1 MSDSLKYD
9 ELSNEQLRAIDTA
22 CVEFERALQNSEPV
36 LIESLLSAVPQQ
48 IRMTLFFEL
57 LSAELEA
64 RLNRD
69 EAPNVAEYEVRFPNY
84 EAEILRAF
92 AETEKLVASSNAS
105 VQILK
110 AGQSMSVGRSQ
121 AKAGIAPDDG
131 DATERKAS
139 SVSQETVQQLPR
151 KIGRYRLEQIIGQG
165 AFGVVYRAYDEQLN
179 RIVAVKTPH
188 ESIVVDAQKAKAY
201 LTEAQF
207 VAGLDHPHIVPV
219 YDFGSTDSVACY
231 IVSRFIDGS
240 SLSARL
246 KRGNLNYSEATTLTA
261 AIAEALQAAHRKGL
275 IHRDVKPGNILID
288 GDGKAWLTD
297 FGLALQDDN
306 SVKGPKYVGTPAY
319 MMPISSRSCCLARE
333 TVMDFRKA
341 FDSGNNAS
349 KERMLTRRFRLA

>member
-9 ELSNEQLRAIDTA
+9 ELSDEQLRVIDTA
-22 CVEFERALQNSEPV
+22 CVEFERALQNLEPV
-36 LIESLLSAVPQQ
+36 PIESLLSAVPQQ

-110 AGQSMSVGRSQ
+110 AGQSKSVSRSQ
-121 AKAGIAPDDG
+121 AEHRIAPDDG
-131 DATERKAS
+131 DSSEQKAA
-139 SVSQETVQQLPR
+139 SVSAEIAQQLPR

-179 RIVAVKTPH
+179 RVVALKTPY
-188 ESIVVDAQKAKAY
+188 ESTVVDALKARAY

-219 YDFGSTDSVACY
+219 YDFGCTDSVACY
-231 IVSRFIDGS
+231 IVSRFIDGC

-246 KRGNLNYSEATTLTA
+246 KRGNLSYSDATTLTV
-261 AIAEALQAAHRKGL
+261 AIAEALHAAHRKGFT
-275 IHRDVKPGNILID
+275 
-288 GDGKAWLTD
+288 A
-297 FGLALQDDN
+297 
-306 SVKGPKYVGTPAY
+306 
-319 MMPISSRSCCLARE
+319 M
-333 TVMDFRKA
+333 
-341 FDSGNNAS
+341 
-349 KERMLTRRFRLA
+349 

>member
-1 MSDSLKYD
+1 MAESLQYD
-9 ELSNEQLRAIDTA
+9 ELSDDQLRAIDTA
-22 CVEFERALQNSEPV
+22 CTEFERALQNTEPV
-36 LIESLLSAVPQQ
+36 TIESLLPAVPLQ
-48 IRMTLFFEL
+48 IRMTLFREL

-69 EAPNVAEYEVRFPNY
+69 QEPNVAEYEVRFPNY
-84 EAEILRAF
+84 SAEILRAF

-110 AGQSMSVGRSQ
+110 AGQSLSVGRSQ
-121 AKAGIAPDDG
+121 AKAGIASDDG

-139 SVSQETVQQLPR
+139 SVFQETAQQLPR

-179 RIVAVKTPH
+179 RVVAVKTPH

-231 IVSRFIDGS
+231 IVSRFIDGG

-246 KRGNLNYSEATTLTA
+246 KRGNLNYIRCRNA
-261 AIAEALQAAHRKGL
+261 
-275 IHRDVKPGNILID
+275 
-288 GDGKAWLTD
+288 
-297 FGLALQDDN
+297 
-306 SVKGPKYVGTPAY
+306 
-319 MMPISSRSCCLARE
+319 
-333 TVMDFRKA
+333 
-341 FDSGNNAS
+341 DSGDRRSIAS
-349 KERMLTRRFRLA
+349 GPSNKV